1 MAKNGRIDPKFWP
14 MMYLW
19 GFYQFS
25 KFRKKM
31 TFLKKKSPTYP
42 LHIPYKIP
50 QKWTKMPR
58 KWLKMVQLSP
68 NFDTWCIWG
77 VFINFQNF
85 GKKGQKIDFFPKKTP
100 KISKNAKIPY
110 KWQPSGTSEANI
122 AYTLKFIAPHPQ
134 TKFWENPPIFLL
146 FRAILRKSKKTQKS
160 PTSGNQVAV
169 GHKI

>member
-1 MAKNGRIDPKFWP
+1 MPKNGRIDPKFLP
-14 MMYLW
+14 IMYLW

-85 GKKGQKIDFFPKKTP
+85 GKKGQKMEFFCQKNTQNMEKRKNPLQVAAKWHHW
-100 KISKNAKIPY
+100 SKY
-110 KWQPSGTSEANI
+110 SLYFRVYCSGPSN
-122 AYTLKFIAPHPQ
+122 Q
-134 TKFWENPPIFLL
+134 
-146 FRAILRKSKKTQKS
+146 ILRKSAHFS
-160 PTSGNQVAV
+160 AF
-169 GHKI
+169 